1 MFLPRMSDFAGERIG
16 TLHHFPDLLYF
27 FSSNY
32 WREKKLLKEFD
43 EFFDEVVAKLK
54 VQSTEKFSKDP
65 DSHKKFVDFLFD
77 ESNEFSNDEITDHVK
92 AIVYG
97 VR

>member
-1 MFLPRMSDFAGERIG
+1 MSDFSVER
-16 TLHHFPDLLYF
+16 TSTPHYYFDLLYIL
-27 FSSNY
+27 SSNY

-43 EFFDEVVAKLK
+43 EFFAEVVAKLK